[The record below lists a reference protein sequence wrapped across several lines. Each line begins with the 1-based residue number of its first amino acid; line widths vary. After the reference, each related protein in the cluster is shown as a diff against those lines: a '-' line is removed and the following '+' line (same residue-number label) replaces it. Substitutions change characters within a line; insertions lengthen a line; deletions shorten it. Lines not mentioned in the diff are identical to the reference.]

1 MDYRPVY
8 RDRTPR
14 HSESMIAAYV
24 AQGYWG
30 EQTILERF
38 RQIVAQRPDKEALIE
53 GAHRF
58 TYRQLND
65 QVEQTRQGL
74 AALGLRP
81 GDLIAVQLPNW
92 WEQIVASLA
101 IIDLGAVLVPVSIRL
116 RGELKYI
123 LEFTAARAIVL
134 PEAYHGFD
142 HVGLVS
148 ELKPALPDLEHL
160 VVPRL
165 GRDLLGVVSF
175 DRLQRMSGD
184 SAPPAAL
191 DPNDP
196 WEIIFTSG
204 TTSAPKGVVRT
215 HNNTLRTLS
224 NLSNHYDFIRP
235 DGSDIVLA
243 ILPVSFIFSQYL
255 GVLSALLFGAT
266 LVLQDSFEPGAA
278 LKLLE
283 REGVTYF
290 GIVPSIVERFFEVED
305 LAQRDLSTLRYVSP
319 AGEAV
324 TRERKER
331 IREAFGCDVLE
342 SYGLSEFTW
351 PLGQVMR
358 AGWEKKVSRT
368 GIASPGTELAIVDAG
383 GEPVPAGETGELL
396 LRGPTRFP
404 GYYGNPEATEECLD
418 EDGWFHTGDLAQLD
432 DDGFYAIV
440 GRVKDVIKRK
450 GSLIVPHEIEDALG
464 EHPDLK
470 DVAVVGLADPERG
483 EIACACVVLR
493 PGANLGTEELLS
505 FLEGKLATFKLP
517 ERIEFL
523 DELPVSPVGKV
534 LKSDLKAMF
543 ENQRA

>member
-74 AALGLRP
+74 AALGLQP

-191 DPNDP
+191 DPN
-196 WEIIFTSG
+196 
-204 TTSAPKGVVRT
+204 
-215 HNNTLRTLS
+215 
-224 NLSNHYDFIRP
+224 
-235 DGSDIVLA
+235 
-243 ILPVSFIFSQYL
+243 
-255 GVLSALLFGAT
+255 
-266 LVLQDSFEPGAA
+266 
-278 LKLLE
+278 
-283 REGVTYF
+283 
-290 GIVPSIVERFFEVED
+290 
-305 LAQRDLSTLRYVSP
+305 
-319 AGEAV
+319 
-324 TRERKER
+324 
-331 IREAFGCDVLE
+331 
-342 SYGLSEFTW
+342 
-351 PLGQVMR
+351 
-358 AGWEKKVSRT
+358 
-368 GIASPGTELAIVDAG
+368 
-383 GEPVPAGETGELL
+383 
-396 LRGPTRFP
+396 
-404 GYYGNPEATEECLD
+404 
-418 EDGWFHTGDLAQLD
+418 
-432 DDGFYAIV
+432 
-440 GRVKDVIKRK
+440 
-450 GSLIVPHEIEDALG
+450 
-464 EHPDLK
+464 
-470 DVAVVGLADPERG
+470 
-483 EIACACVVLR
+483 
-493 PGANLGTEELLS
+493 
-505 FLEGKLATFKLP
+505 
-517 ERIEFL
+517 
-523 DELPVSPVGKV
+523 
-534 LKSDLKAMF
+534 
-543 ENQRA
+543 